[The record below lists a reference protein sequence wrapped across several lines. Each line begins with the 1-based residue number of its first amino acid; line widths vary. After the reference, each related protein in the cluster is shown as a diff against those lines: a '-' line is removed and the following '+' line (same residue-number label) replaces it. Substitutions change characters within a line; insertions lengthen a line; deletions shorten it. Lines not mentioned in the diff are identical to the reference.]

1 LQQTQPSF
9 AENDDCRQVN
19 LLDRAQARSS
29 LAQSAGRRRSRP
41 DRCRRQASLAM
52 TRWRPPAPRS
62 TAIITRE
69 GFEKLKSELDH
80 LWHTLRP
87 EVVKALAAAAA
98 EGDRSENAEYTYRKK
113 QLGEIDR
120 RVRYLSKRIPALKVA
135 EGAPADRLSVFFGA
149 LIELEN
155 LASGETLRYRIV
167 GPDETDAK
175 LGWISIDSPLARAVL
190 KKKLDEEFE
199 AELPGGRTRFA
210 LIGVDYPDA

>member
-1 LQQTQPSF
+1 MS
-9 AENDDCRQVN
+9 
-19 LLDRAQARSS
+19 
-29 LAQSAGRRRSRP
+29 
-41 DRCRRQASLAM
+41 
-52 TRWRPPAPRS
+52 RWRPPSPSS
-62 TAIITRE
+62 TAIITRD

-135 EGAPADRLSVFFGA
+135 EGAPADREAVFFGA
-149 LIELEN
+149 RIELEN
-155 LASGETLRYRIV
+155 VDSGEMVIYRIV

-175 LGWISIDSPLARAVL
+175 AGWISIDSPLARAAL
-190 KKKLDEEFE
+190 KKRVDDEFE
-199 AELPGGRTRFA
+199 AKLPGGRTRFA
-210 LIGVDYPDA
+210 IVAVEY